1 MSLIDRLHPADT
13 TETSSYMMRRY
24 FRGLETLEGK
34 RLGIGM
40 IARNAVPTLEAT
52 LRCCTEVG
60 AVAESCHVN
69 VVTNDNTDDTASI
82 LAAYDGHPISWV
94 EHTLN
99 RPHLGGTREQAR
111 TVALAEYRNEVV
123 RGLPADSDYVLILD
137 ADLHE
142 ITSYRLLA
150 GLGDMAS
157 MCWHAMAAQNLVHIP
172 EFERNW
178 LINYDAFAYRPM
190 WGDRTNAMI
199 ERAFHYDVRPSGT
212 RPYRVRSAFGG
223 ACWYSGHK
231 FFDGRRYDGEHGCE
245 HVPFHRDL
253 VMGVS
258 PSMSLIGFLAN

>member
-1 MSLIDRLHPADT
+1 MSLIDKLHPADT

-24 FRGLETLEGK
+24 FRGLETLDGK
-34 RLGIGM
+34 KVVIGM
-40 IARNAVPTLEAT
+40 IARNAGPTLEAT

-60 AVAESCHVN
+60 AAAKSCHIH
-69 VVTNDNTDDTASI
+69 VVTNDNTDDTADI
-82 LAAYDGHPISWV
+82 LAAYDGGSISWV
-94 EHTLN
+94 EHVLR
-99 RPHLGGTREQAR
+99 RPYLGGTREQAR

-123 RGLPADSDYVLILD
+123 DSLPRDADYVLVMD
-137 ADLHE
+137 SDLLE

-150 GLGDMAS
+150 GLGDMAT
-157 MCWHAMAAQNLVHIP
+157 MCWQGMAAQNLVHYP
-172 EFERNW
+172 SFERDW

-190 WGDRTNAMI
+190 WGDRTNPMI
-199 ERAFHYDVRPSGT
+199 ERSFHYDVRPSGT

-223 ACWYSGHK
+223 ACWYTGGK

-258 PSMSLIGFLAN
+258 PSMSLIGFLG